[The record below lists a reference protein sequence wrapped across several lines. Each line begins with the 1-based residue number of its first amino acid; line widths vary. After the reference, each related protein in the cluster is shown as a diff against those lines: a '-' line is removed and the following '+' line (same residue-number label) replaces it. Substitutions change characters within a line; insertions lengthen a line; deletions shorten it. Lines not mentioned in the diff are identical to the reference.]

1 MLKHH
6 HSNALNLHYLF
17 LEKLTSKQRLKVKSS
32 IIDTNS
38 CLNRILPLFNPLH
51 KKLTPG
57 FWLVD
62 IFSNHFSFNI
72 AECKINDYKAA
83 HLWKLDNIFKDSLY
97 DTKIVIIISN
107 ASIKNNIAMSIAHVH
122 SGENIVAKTIY
133 YAVNVILTEAELF
146 VIKYG
151 INQIIQV
158 NYISCIII
166 VTDAI
171 HSVRHIFDLL
181 SYSYQIQSIITV
193 QDLRSFFKKSV
204 YNSIEFCDCFS
215 NTKLLQLMPPGDNMD
230 MGKGYDDNDWLHW
243 SSLSQRLI

>member
-6 HSNALNLHYLF
+6 HSNALNLHCLF

-38 CLNRILPLFNPLH
+38 CLNRILPLFNSLH

-97 DTKIVIIISN
+97 DTKIVIIISD

-122 SGENIVAKTIY
+122 SGENIVAKTIH

-151 INQIIQV
+151 INQTIQV
-158 NYISCIII
+158 NYFMHYNCYWCYPFSKTYIWFIILFLSNPVHYYSSRSQI
-166 VTDAI
+166 
-171 HSVRHIFDLL
+171 LL
-181 SYSYQIQSIITV
+181 W
-193 QDLRSFFKKSV
+193 K
-204 YNSIEFCDCFS
+204 EC
-215 NTKLLQLMPPGDNMD
+215 P
-230 MGKGYDDNDWLHW
+230 
-243 SSLSQRLI
+243 